1 MRLRKVL
8 LFASCA
14 EALPYQISRWHS
26 AVIVSTTSN
35 LSMTIPAEL
44 YGTLARTLEGELI
57 SSLGDSNLCQ
67 SNSTNVRDTYADKI
81 VLLEHSK
88 CSLFERAARLQKAG
102 AKAVVIHNGGLP
114 WLRGSSP

>member
-1 MRLRKVL
+1 MRLHKVL

-14 EALPYQISRWHS
+14 EALPYESSRWHS
-26 AVIVSTTSN
+26 AVIVSTTN
-35 LSMTIPAEL
+35 NVSMTIPAEL

-57 SSLGDSNLCQ
+57 SSLGDSSLCQ
-67 SNSTNVRDTYADKI
+67 SNSTNLGDTYVDKI

-88 CSLFERAARLQKAG
+88 CSLLERAERLQKAR
-102 AKAVVIHNGGLP
+102 AKAVVIHDGGLP